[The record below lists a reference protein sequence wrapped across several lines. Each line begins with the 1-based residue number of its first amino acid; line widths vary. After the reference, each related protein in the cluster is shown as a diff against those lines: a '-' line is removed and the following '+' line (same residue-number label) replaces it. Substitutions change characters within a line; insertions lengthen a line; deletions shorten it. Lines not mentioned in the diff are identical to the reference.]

1 MLFTKKQKNKTNK
14 TNKTNKKTKKN
25 KTKVKYKNKLVIDID
40 FTAKDG
46 GFSTLRSNKVFSF
59 LRKSIK
65 KGNNLIQTVPGK
77 PFYANKKTKLYLQ
90 AIPFSDF
97 TLTPE
102 WNKVLCKSHG
112 KWLKSSPCKIGTRKK
127 VFVKYKPVK
136 NGLETKFLNKAAG
149 IGAYLF
155 AISMGEIDEK
165 KHITFAN
172 LLKKTMKNDPI
183 VIHNTDVNWFH
194 LKSDA

>member
-1 MLFTKKQKNKTNK
+1 MLFTIKQKKITQRN
-14 TNKTNKKTKKN
+14 KTKKN
-25 KTKVKYKNKLVIDID
+25 KNKVKYNNKLTIDID

-46 GFSTLRSNKVFSF
+46 GFSTLRSNKVISF
-59 LRKSIK
+59 LQNSIK

-90 AIPFSDF
+90 AIPFSNF
-97 TLTPE
+97 ALTPE

-127 VFVKYKPVK
+127 VFVKYKGYNLK
-136 NGLETKFLNKAAG
+136 SKGHFLNQSSGFAS
-149 IGAYLF
+149 YLYQ
-155 AISMGEIDEK
+155 ILRGEIDEK
-165 KHITFAN
+165 KHIKFAN
-172 LLKKTMKNDPI
+172 ILRKTMKNDPI
-183 VIHNTDVNWFH
+183 VIHNMDVNWFH

>member
-1 MLFTKKQKNKTNK
+1 MLFTIKQKN
-14 TNKTNKKTKKN
+14 KTKKN
-25 KTKVKYKNKLVIDID
+25 KTKKNKTKYNNKLTIDID
-40 FTAKDG
+40 FNAKDC
-46 GFSTLRSNKVFSF
+46 GFSTLRSTKVISF
-59 LRKSIK
+59 LQNSIK

-90 AIPFSDF
+90 AIPFSNF

-127 VFVKYKPVK
+127 VFVKYKGYNLK
-136 NGLETKFLNKAAG
+136 GKSHFLNQSSGFAS
-149 IGAYLF
+149 YLYQ
-155 AISMGEIDEK
+155 ILRGEIDEK
-165 KHITFAN
+165 KHIKFAN
-172 LLKKTMKNDPI
+172 VLRKTMKNDPI
-183 VIHNTDVNWFH
+183 VIHNMDVNWFH

>member
-1 MLFTKKQKNKTNK
+1 MLFTIKQKKITQRN
-14 TNKTNKKTKKN
+14 KTKKN
-25 KTKVKYKNKLVIDID
+25 KNKVKYNNKLTIDID
-40 FTAKDG
+40 FSAKDG

-90 AIPFSDF
+90 AIPFSNF

-127 VFVKYKPVK
+127 VFVKYKGYNLK
-136 NGLETKFLNKAAG
+136 SKGHFLNQSSGFAS
-149 IGAYLF
+149 YLYQ
-155 AISMGEIDEK
+155 ILRGEIDEK
-165 KHITFAN
+165 KHIKFAN
-172 LLKKTMKNDPI
+172 ILRKTMKNDPI
-183 VIHNTDVNWFH
+183 VIHNMDVNWFH

>member
-1 MLFTKKQKNKTNK
+1 MLFTIKQKKITQRN
-14 TNKTNKKTKKN
+14 KTKKN
-25 KTKVKYKNKLVIDID
+25 KNKVKYNNKLTIDID
-40 FTAKDG
+40 FSAKDG

-90 AIPFSDF
+90 AIQFSNF

-112 KWLKSSPCKIGTRKK
+112 KLLKSSPCKIGTRKK
-127 VFVKYKPVK
+127 VFVKYKGYNLK
-136 NGLETKFLNKAAG
+136 SKGHFLNQSSGFAS
-149 IGAYLF
+149 YLYQ
-155 AISMGEIDEK
+155 ILRGEIDEK
-165 KHITFAN
+165 KHIKFAN
-172 LLKKTMKNDPI
+172 ILRKTMKNDPI
-183 VIHNTDVNWFH
+183 VIHNMDVNWFH